1 MDFGRRNVGG
11 RHMIKIIKGV
21 YGYRNKNGVI
31 EPKTAESPAFSLTE
45 EQEMRLVKRKVA
57 VFVENQEVAPVQQE
71 LLEEQLENMNFN
83 DLKKLAKEKGIEQGK
98 KEEMIAAILEL
109 EEHSEEDTED
119 NPPELD
125 AQIPS

>member
-1 MDFGRRNVGG
+1 
-11 RHMIKIIKGV
+11 MIKIIKGV

-45 EQEMRLVKRKVA
+45 EQEIRLVKRKVA

-109 EEHSEEDTED
+109 EEHPEEDTED

-125 AQIPS
+125 AQMPS

>member
-45 EQEMRLVKRKVA
+45 EQEIRLVKRKVA

-109 EEHSEEDTED
+109 EEHPEEDTED

-125 AQIPS
+125 AQMPS

>member
-1 MDFGRRNVGG
+1 
-11 RHMIKIIKGV
+11 MIKIIKGV

-109 EEHSEEDTED
+109 EEHLEEDTED

>member
-109 EEHSEEDTED
+109 EEHPEEDTED